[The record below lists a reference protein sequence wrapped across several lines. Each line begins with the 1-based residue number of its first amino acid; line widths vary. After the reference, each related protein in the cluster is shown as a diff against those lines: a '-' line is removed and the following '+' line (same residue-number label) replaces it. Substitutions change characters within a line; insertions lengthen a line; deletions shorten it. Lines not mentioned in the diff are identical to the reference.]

1 MLTIGLTGGIG
12 SGKSAVAKVLAELG
26 ALVLDADKVAQSTY
40 APGASAYSEVVATFG
55 AEIVAPDGT
64 IDRTKLGP
72 LVFADPARLK
82 KLTSIVWPRT
92 MDRIREL
99 TTELRAK
106 GEKLPIVVEAAILIE
121 ANWMPLFDEIWLVTA
136 PRDRVIAR
144 VERDRGMKPEQTE
157 ARIRAQLPD
166 SERIRHAKV
175 VIRNA
180 GTLDELRAEVSRL
193 WSDALRRDG

>member
-12 SGKSAVAKVLAELG
+12 SGKSAVAKMLAELG
-26 ALVLDADKVAQSTY
+26 AQVLDADKVAQSTY
-40 APGASAYSEVVATFG
+40 APGASTYREVVAAFG
-55 AEIVAPDGT
+55 EGIVASDGT

-72 LVFADPARLK
+72 LVFADPAQLK

-99 TTELRAK
+99 TTEIRAK

-136 PRDRVIAR
+136 PREGVIAR

-166 SERIRHAKV
+166 SERIPHAKV

-180 GTLDELRAEVSRL
+180 GTLEELRAEVNRL
-193 WSDALRRDG
+193 WRDALRRDG

>member
-12 SGKSAVAKVLAELG
+12 SGKSAVAQMLAALG
-26 ALVLDADKVAQSTY
+26 AEVLDADKVAQSTY
-40 APGASAYSEVVATFG
+40 APGASAYKDVVEAFG
-55 AEIVAPDGT
+55 QAIVAPDGT

-72 LVFADPARLK
+72 LVFADPAQLK

-92 MDRIREL
+92 MERIREL
-99 TTELRAK
+99 TAEMRAR

-121 ANWMPLFDEIWLVTA
+121 ANWMSLFDEIWLVTTS
-136 PRDRVIAR
+136 RDRVIAR

-166 SERIRHAKV
+166 SERMRYAKV
-175 VIRNA
+175 VIRNE
-180 GTLDELRAEVSRL
+180 GTLDELHAEVRRL
-193 WSDALRRDG
+193 WQDAVRRDG